1 MLVKNDIE
9 KVCYELKT
17 KLIYLRVNYFFFSRK
32 HLESTTSFFLKV
44 HDMEFAPSLDI
55 IINETLPAL
64 QKVQQSGKA
73 RFIGITGYPLGNFR
87 YKTLCLSSLFLLLSF
102 YFFQF
107 FFYKIILNWGN
118 LFLKLYYIFKNIVY
132 DRIF

>member
-1 MLVKNDIE
+1 
-9 KVCYELKT
+9 
-17 KLIYLRVNYFFFSRK
+17 
-32 HLESTTSFFLKV
+32 
-44 HDMEFAPSLDI
+44 MEFAPSLDI

-87 YKTLCLSSLFLLLSF
+87 YKTLCLSSLFLLLSC

-118 LFLKLYYIFKNIVY
+118 SFLKLYYIFKNIVY
-132 DRIF
+132 DCIFLKMKKNVLKTLRVISLFVNTLIFLKRCIIFKSRYFSNYHNERIYC

>member
-1 MLVKNDIE
+1 
-9 KVCYELKT
+9 
-17 KLIYLRVNYFFFSRK
+17 
-32 HLESTTSFFLKV
+32 
-44 HDMEFAPSLDI
+44 MEFAPSLDI

-73 RFIGITGYPLGNFR
+73 RFIGITGYPLENFR

-107 FFYKIILNWGN
+107 FFCKIILNWGN
-118 LFLKLYYIFKNIVY
+118 LFLKLYYNFKNIVY
-132 DRIF
+132 ECMFLKNEKKCITNITSYLIVFNKH